1 MMGLFLEN
9 NSPSTYLN
17 KPLNSIKKLYNEKC
31 DISNASVREENFPFP
46 MACRPPPPYF
56 Y

>member
-1 MMGLFLEN
+1 MD
-9 NSPSTYLN
+9 
-17 KPLNSIKKLYNEKC
+17 KPLNSIKKLDNEKC